1 MALSKIS
8 DTDKQRLYD
17 AAQAGEDFLLLANQ
31 LNIKSKTAKNIVSRI
46 KSRNGVISLPR
57 GGNRGNKVD
66 EIMNRTIF

>member
-57 GGNRGNKVD
+57 GVNRGNKVD